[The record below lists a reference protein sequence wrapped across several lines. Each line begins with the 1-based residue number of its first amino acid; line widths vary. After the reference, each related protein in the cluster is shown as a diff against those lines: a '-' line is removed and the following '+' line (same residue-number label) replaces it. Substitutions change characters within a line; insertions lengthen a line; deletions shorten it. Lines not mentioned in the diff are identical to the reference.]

1 MFESLLYRLKGAH
14 SAPLPI
20 DDARLAL
27 ATLLVRIA
35 RSDHHYAF
43 EEIVQ
48 IDEVLAERFDITII
62 AAAKI
67 RAQAEKI
74 EAQAPDCTDFSETVK
89 AVIPYD
95 ERSAIV
101 LTMWKVIM
109 ADGIERQQEHDLFE
123 LSCNTLGVDPED
135 LRTKLLVASES
146 SPIGSGG

>member
-1 MFESLLYRLKGAH
+1 MFEGLLKRLKGAH
-14 SAPLPI
+14 TAPLPD

-48 IDEVLAERFDITII
+48 IDQVLAARYDISII

-74 EAQAPDCTDFSETVK
+74 EAQAPECADFSGTVK

-101 LTMWKVIM
+101 VAMWKVIM
-109 ADGIERQQEHDLFE
+109 ADGIERQQEQSIFE
-123 LSCNTLGVDPED
+123 LSCSTLGVDPID
-135 LRTKLLVASES
+135 LRSRLEQGDA
-146 SPIGSGG
+146 